1 MYGTLNPRYRRQ
13 FHFLDCIFTYR
24 QLDCKGI
31 ASAPAASE
39 TLRTRTGVGAQ
50 RSHGAAAQNIL
61 PWWRVF
67 LQALVT
73 TQFEFG
79 QFVDDENL
87 VAMKRKG

>member
-1 MYGTLNPRYRRQ
+1 VFVALKPSTNQIGR
-13 FHFLDCIFTYR
+13 
-24 QLDCKGI
+24 
-31 ASAPAASE
+31 
-39 TLRTRTGVGAQ
+39 
-50 RSHGAAAQNIL
+50 AAQNIL

-87 VAMKRKG
+87 VAMKRDRALLDKVPAAE